1 MYSDEI
7 VEWPSKNVSQRCSN
21 FNSVPNKTLKGPV
34 AIQIKDLEQYFTT
47 PSDDSAVIFDDVSV
61 KRET

>member
-1 MYSDEI
+1 M
-7 VEWPSKNVSQRCSN
+7 
-21 FNSVPNKTLKGPV
+21 PNKTLKGPV

-61 KRET
+61 KEKHENTVIVIYFRRN